1 LLVLGIETSCD
12 DTAAAVV
19 ADARDVL
26 SSVVSSQS
34 VHQLYG
40 GVVPEIA
47 SRQHIRLVAPAV
59 RTALERANRTLDDI
73 DGIAVT
79 MGPGLIGSLLV
90 GLCFAKALSYA
101 TGKPLIGVN
110 HIEAHLFA
118 VLAESDELRPP
129 FVGMCV
135 SGGHTELM
143 YVREFADYELLGSTV
158 DDAAGE
164 AMDKVAKM
172 LGLGFPGG
180 PEIEVL
186 ASRGDVARTSFPK
199 ARLKRKGFDMSFSGL
214 KTAVKY
220 FIEKHPS
227 PLSEELKADVAACFQ
242 KAVVDALVEKLVESC
257 RSRGVRQVVV
267 SGGVARNSAL
277 REAAGRA
284 CAAIGVKLL
293 VPSPE
298 LCSDNAA
305 MVAIAGALRLSA
317 GERSPLSLPACSTL
331 EELLEI
337 ETA

>member
-1 LLVLGIETSCD
+1 MLVLGIETSCD

-19 ADARDVL
+19 ADAKEVL

-47 SRQHIRLVAPAV
+47 SRQHIRLIVPV
-59 RTALERANRTLDDI
+59 VKTALEKAGVTLDDI
-73 DGIAVT
+73 EGVAVT

-90 GLCFAKALSYA
+90 GLCFAKAISYV
-101 TGKPLIGVN
+101 TDKPLIGVN

-118 VLAESDELRPP
+118 VLAESDELQPP
-129 FVGMCV
+129 FVGLCV

-143 YVREFADYELLGSTV
+143 YVRGFGDYELLGSTV

-164 AMDKVAKM
+164 AFDKVAKM

-180 PEIEVL
+180 PEIEAL
-186 ASRGDVARTSFPK
+186 ASRGDSARTTFPK

-220 FIEKHPS
+220 FIEKHPR
-227 PLSEELKADVAACFQ
+227 PLNERFKADVAACFQ
-242 KAVVDALVEKLVESC
+242 KAVVDALVDKLVESC
-257 RSRGVRQVVV
+257 RSRGVRQAVL
-267 SGGVARNSAL
+267 SGGVACNKAL
-277 REAAGRA
+277 GNAAIAA

-298 LCSDNAA
+298 FCSDNAA
-305 MVAIAGALRLSA
+305 MVAVAGSLRLSA
-317 GERSPLSLPACSTL
+317 GERAPLTLAACSTL
-331 EELLEI
+331 EELLGI
-337 ETA
+337 EVA